1 MQRKKAN
8 SHYQMVFS
16 VVDGKAGWPYVT
28 TAGSGSGFI
37 AITDWIVEGEQVITG
52 GHSSLAHDAPVAVVG
67 E

>member
-1 MQRKKAN
+1 
-8 SHYQMVFS
+8 MVFS